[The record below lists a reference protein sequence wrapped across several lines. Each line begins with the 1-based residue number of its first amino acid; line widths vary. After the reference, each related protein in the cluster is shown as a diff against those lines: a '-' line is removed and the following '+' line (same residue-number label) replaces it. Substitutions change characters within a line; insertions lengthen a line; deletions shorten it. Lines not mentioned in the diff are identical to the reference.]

1 MTQDTIISLAVGG
14 VIGFLFSFLTNLI
27 NFRFQLQRDKEAKK
41 WELEKREHEEGE
53 KIINAR
59 LATLEAEVLEVL
71 ENIMLAGNTF
81 SGFFNGSSD
90 VESLISFRI
99 KYLLPSANQLP
110 KILTQAFYFK
120 DDSLHSTVKDIYEL
134 AFEYSRSY
142 HELIKYAQDND
153 KEGID
158 RVAKDI
164 SELQFQFTNISSDF
178 LTSIDMIKINA
189 QEQFK
194 KIKKSHEVMSD
205 LRKMHEKRERDK
217 ELNKPS

>member
-1 MTQDTIISLAVGG
+1 MGI
-14 VIGFLFSFLTNLI
+14 
-27 NFRFQLQRDKEAKK
+27 RKKEARRG
-41 WELEKREHEEGE
+41 RE
-53 KIINAR
+53 NYYAR
-59 LATLEAEVLEVL
+59 LATLEAEVLDVL

-90 VESLISFRI
+90 AESLISFRK

-142 HELIKYAQDND
+142 HELIKYAQEND

-158 RVAKDI
+158 RVAKNI

-178 LTSIDMIKINA
+178 LTRTHLKNSFGQK
-189 QEQFK
+189 
-194 KIKKSHEVMSD
+194 
-205 LRKMHEKRERDK
+205 
-217 ELNKPS
+217 